1 MGSFNRVDKYEKLY
15 YKELERREA
24 LNRRVSLPLGLI
36 MVLFGTIPSYFIPVI
51 EENIFHW
58 KNKIIFI
65 CLLGMVFTLGLTVY
79 HLIKS
84 YLWSNIRHRK
94 RYRYIYVPLPD
105 EIEDYLK
112 RVEDPEKEYRE
123 MMVENYAISTRIN
136 FLINNKREGHF
147 HKTLEWLVYT
157 LLVAALLIFI
167 INYPL
172 VSVIF

>member
-1 MGSFNRVDKYEKLY
+1 
-15 YKELERREA
+15 
-24 LNRRVSLPLGLI
+24 
-36 MVLFGTIPSYFIPVI
+36 
-51 EENIFHW
+51 
-58 KNKIIFI
+58 
-65 CLLGMVFTLGLTVY
+65 
-79 HLIKS
+79 
-84 YLWSNIRHRK
+84 
-94 RYRYIYVPLPD
+94 LPD

-112 RVEDPEKEYRE
+112 RVEDPGKEYRE